1 MFKKG
6 SLFYSIFNNK
16 CPRCQEGDVYEDANP
31 FHLKNL
37 FKMHKTCSVCGLKY
51 EKEPSFF
58 HGAMYVSYA
67 MTVAI
72 FVAVFIICRLLGLNL
87 VISFIVITITILLL
101 MPVTFKLSRLIYM
114 NFFESYDKKYASKKK
129 LNKNDSN

>member
-6 SLFYSIFNNK
+6 TFLYSVFNNK

-37 FKMHKTCSVCGLKY
+37 FKMHKTCDVCGLKY

-58 HGAMYVSYA
+58 HGAMYVSYG

-72 FVAVFIICRLLGLNL
+72 FVTIFVICQLLGLNMI
-87 VISFIVITITILLL
+87 VSFIAVIISILVL

-114 NFFESYDKKYASKKK
+114 NFFESYDEKYVKKNKI
-129 LNKNDSN
+129 NKNDSN

>member
-16 CPRCQEGDVYEDANP
+16 CPRCQEGDVYVDANP
-31 FHLKNL
+31 YHFKNL
-37 FKMHKTCSVCGLKY
+37 FKMHKTCDVCGLKY

-72 FVAVFIICRLLGLNL
+72 FVTVFVICQLLGLNMI
-87 VISFIVITITILLL
+87 VSFIAVIITIILM

-114 NFFESYDKKYASKKK
+114 NFFESYDEKYAKK
-129 LNKNDSN
+129 NKASSNQND

>member
-6 SLFYSIFNNK
+6 SFLYSVFNNK
-16 CPRCQEGDVYEDANP
+16 CPRCQEGDVYEEGNP
-31 FHLKNL
+31 YYLKKL

-67 MTVAI
+67 MTVAV
-72 FVAVFIICRLLGLNL
+72 FVMVFIICQILGLDL
-87 VISFIVITITILLL
+87 VVSFIAVIVSIVVL

-114 NFFESYDKKYASKKK
+114 NFFESYDEKYAKKK
-129 LNKNDSN
+129 EISNQND